1 MEYNNAGNKIA
12 INGVNYYSR
21 ESYSNGFE
29 YGYVYKNEQAFHNDP
44 DEVCYIPEHAFDD
57 VIPID
62 VDGVDYYCEELLDYY
77 TRRDLERMLLDD
89 DGKPFLDE
97 DGDPIDVESFFNSL
111 FWCYPSTRLNEI
123 C

>member
-12 INGVNYYSR
+12 INGVNYYSQ
-21 ESYSNGFE
+21 ESYSNGLD
-29 YGYVYKNEQAFHNDP
+29 YGYVYRNEQAFHDDP

-62 VDGVDYYCEELLDYY
+62 VDGVDYYCEELLDCY

>member
-1 MEYNNAGNKIA
+1 MEYNNAGSKIA
-12 INGVNYYSR
+12 LNGVNYYSQ
-21 ESYSNGFE
+21 ESCSNGCD
-29 YGYVYKNEQAFHNDP
+29 YGFVYKNEQAFHDDP

-62 VDGVDYYCEELLDYY
+62 VDGVDYYCEELLDCY

-97 DGDPIDVESFFNSL
+97 DGDPIDVESFFHSL